1 MDLCDRSGS
10 RPGPAL
16 SADLCQRSACFRS
29 RRRREDYTSSLW
41 IWIIMTFSGHWSTF
55 WLCVTF
61 GWLDFGV
68 GFASR
73 GVDQDLQM
81 NWWTDLAYKKIVK
94 KNTKCEK
101 EKKKGNVQCIVS
113 TCFDA
118 LIIITVLW
126 YVIIRG
132 RNVGDSYMCFNGL
145 YWMIILRRV
154 TWCGGC
160 VTQADQLFVV
170 KSAVHR
176 PASFMWRGGE
186 WRGSRTLLT
195 ARLLFLILFLTLIN
209 E

>member
-1 MDLCDRSGS
+1 MDLDYNDFFWNIFRLLRDFRLTWFWGGVRFKRSGS
-10 RPGPAL
+10 RPANEL
-16 SADLCQRSACFRS
+16 
-29 RRRREDYTSSLW
+29 
-41 IWIIMTFSGHWSTF
+41 
-55 WLCVTF
+55 
-61 GWLDFGV
+61 
-68 GFASR
+68 
-73 GVDQDLQM
+73 M
-81 NWWTDLAYKKIVK
+81 NWSSCVQKIVK
-94 KNTKCEK
+94 KEK
-101 EKKKGNVQCIVS
+101 NVKKRKKGNVQCIVS

-195 ARLLFLILFLTLIN
+195 ARLLFFDTVFNFNKWIN
-209 E
+209 AAPWSRGLLRRHAASLAGIKRPPFSLSAN